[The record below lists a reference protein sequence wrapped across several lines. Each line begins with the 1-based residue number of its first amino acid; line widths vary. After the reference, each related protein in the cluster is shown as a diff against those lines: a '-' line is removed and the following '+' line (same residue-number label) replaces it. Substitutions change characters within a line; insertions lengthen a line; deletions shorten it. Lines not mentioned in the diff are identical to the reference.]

1 MQQGRKKNRKENP
14 PSKQPAHDLA
24 VDLTKVRQMIS
35 FCMIIHCRLQQVHIY
50 VSIATIYQPYL

>member
-1 MQQGRKKNRKENP
+1 MQQGRKKPQKKP

-35 FCMIIHCRLQQVHIY
+35 FCMIIHCRVQQVHIY